1 MCYPCDIFTKST
13 FERMTTSCIKKCA
26 HCNLILLWIN
36 IMFNIN
42 FTCPHCSFSKQ
53 LPASSEGMQGN
64 CPSCKAVV
72 TITAVALANPSVL
85 PQQPL
90 PQQPLPL
97 QTGFSVSKSSQSE
110 NWTYEPI
117 VSNLDDSV
125 LHTFRTTSIS
135 GTDKHGQPIDLFV
148 RFGNGVMDILID
160 WKGTCFA
167 DAHSTF

>member
-1 MCYPCDIFTKST
+1 
-13 FERMTTSCIKKCA
+13 MTTSCIKKCA

-36 IMFNIN
+36 IMSNIN